1 MTDQPV
7 AQGEA
12 ELAFSPLSILLVVAE
27 NARLLVFWP
36 LAIGLLALGYA
47 FTITPTFTAKT
58 TILPPQQQQRNTAAV
73 IASQLGALSGLVGL
87 GGSGINNSPRL
98 YVALIESR
106 TVADRIVD
114 RFDLLKLYRKK
125 TRQDTRKKL
134 QNVTKV
140 TTGKDG
146 LVAIEVD
153 DEDPRR
159 AAAMANAYVEELSR
173 LTDGLAITEA
183 QQRRKFFEHQLQA
196 AQENL
201 NKAQRALDSVGVP
214 ESVIKSSPV
223 AVLEAIGRLRAMVTA
238 QEIRISTMH
247 GYLTEQSPAI
257 QLAQRE
263 LESLRA
269 QLAKAERDQPAA
281 SGKGAEYLD
290 RLRDFK
296 YQETLFELLAK
307 QYEAARL
314 DEAREGAFVQVVDV
328 AQPPERKSRPAKA
341 RIAVLTTLASGLL
354 LLMFVLVREAIRN
367 ARRDPE
373 SAGKLARIGAALRAL
388 VGRAG

>member
-1 MTDQPV
+1 
-7 AQGEA
+7 
-12 ELAFSPLSILLVVAE
+12 
-27 NARLLVFWP
+27 
-36 LAIGLLALGYA
+36 
-47 FTITPTFTAKT
+47 
-58 TILPPQQQQRNTAAV
+58 
-73 IASQLGALSGLVGL
+73 
-87 GGSGINNSPRL
+87 
-98 YVALIESR
+98 
-106 TVADRIVD
+106 
-114 RFDLLKLYRKK
+114 
-125 TRQDTRKKL
+125 
-134 QNVTKV
+134 
-140 TTGKDG
+140 
-146 LVAIEVD
+146 
-153 DEDPRR
+153 
-159 AAAMANAYVEELSR
+159 MANAYVEELSR